1 MINVSLLAVDPAE
14 SPHWLFPELPEIIYG
29 GISSVVIFAALW
41 KFALPQFKKALDA
54 RTDRI
59 QKELEASA
67 GDLSSAQTDAANIRT
82 ALGDIESER
91 HRMLDEARAQAEAM
105 LADGRARLVSEI
117 AEMEARATADLAAV
131 AARGGDE
138 LRAEIGRVSAIAIDA
153 VLPSVLDDATQQSLI
168 ENFIA
173 KVGASR

>member
-1 MINVSLLAVDPAE
+1 MSNISLLAVDPAE

-29 GISSVVIFAALW
+29 GISSLIIFAALW
-41 KFALPQFKKALDA
+41 KFALPQFKKSLAA
-54 RTDRI
+54 RTERI
-59 QKELEASA
+59 QKELDASHS
-67 GDLSSAQTDAANIRT
+67 DLAAAQTDAANIRK

-91 HRMLDEARAQAEAM
+91 SRLLAEAKVQAEAM
-105 LADGRARLVSEI
+105 LADGRARLASEI
-117 AEMEARATADLAAV
+117 ADLEARATADLAMV

-138 LRAEIGRVSAIAIDA
+138 LRAEIGRVSAVAIDA
-153 VLPSVLDDATQQSLI
+153 VIPSVLDDSAQQSLV